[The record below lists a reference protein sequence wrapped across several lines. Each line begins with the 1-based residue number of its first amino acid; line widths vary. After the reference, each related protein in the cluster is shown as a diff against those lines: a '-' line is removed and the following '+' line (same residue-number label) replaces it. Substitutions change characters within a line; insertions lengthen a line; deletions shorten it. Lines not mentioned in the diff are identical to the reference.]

1 MMLLALWYVFWFLVG
16 IVAGSFLN
24 VCVGRLPLE
33 KSLIWPGSRCGSCRQ
48 PVRWFDNVPLVS
60 YLILRG
66 RCRTCGARIP
76 LRLLLVELGTGF
88 AFMVLFHL
96 EMVANVLDL
105 PLIRQRW
112 GLAPGLV
119 PFEALVVFGHHAVL
133 LWLLLAASLCDLA
146 DMEIPMSITFWGAFI
161 GLVLSALLPWPVP
174 EALVAPSPGL
184 WGNAAL
190 TTTTGAYAWPVWYPL
205 PEWLPAGSWR
215 LGLATGFAGALVGM
229 VVLRVVRFLFMLGR
243 GIEGMGVGDS
253 DLMMMAGAFVGWQPI
268 ILAFFVS
275 VFPGLI
281 FAVVRFA
288 VTRRQDLP
296 FGPSLSLGVMLT
308 VLAWAVIGPS
318 FQAMFFDPIF
328 IGLLGAAGAVALLAT
343 SFLLRLASR

>member
-1 MMLLALWYVFWFLVG
+1 MMLLALLYVFVFVVG
-16 IVAGSFLN
+16 IFVGRFLN
-24 VCVGRLPLE
+24 VCVGRLPYE

-48 PVRWFDNVPLVS
+48 PIRWFDKVPLVS

-66 RCRTCGARIP
+66 RCRACGARIP
-76 LRLLLVELGTGF
+76 LRLWFVELGTGV
-88 AFMVLFHL
+88 AFVGLFHL

-105 PLIRQRW
+105 PMIRDRW
-112 GLAPGLV
+112 GVAPGMV
-119 PFEALVVFGHHAVL
+119 PLEALVVFAHHAVL
-133 LWLLLAASLCDLA
+133 LSFLLAASLCDLA
-146 DMEIPMSITFWGAFI
+146 DMEIPMSITFWGTFV

-174 EALVAPSPGL
+174 EAVMAPAIGP
-184 WGNAAL
+184 WGNVAAL
-190 TTTTGAYAWPVWYPL
+190 PTGAYAWPLWHPL

-215 LGLATGFAGALVGM
+215 LGLATGFAGALAGM
-229 VVLRVVRFLFMLGR
+229 AVLRVVRFLFQLGR
-243 GIEGMGVGDS
+243 GIEGMGVGDA

-308 VLAWAVIGPS
+308 VLAWAVIGPP